1 MGNIGSGTV
10 YAELKAMTGL
20 HTGTGIIS
28 VFLYLVPFFIR
39 IGPLESKILF
49 LRWRQKYVK
58 TIFVLLTCFEY
69 ILSSR

>member
-28 VFLYLVPFFIR
+28 VFLYFVPFFIR
-39 IGPLESKILF
+39 IGPLDSKNLF
-49 LRWRQKYVK
+49 LRWSQQNVK
-58 TIFVLLTCFEY
+58 LILVLFNLF
-69 ILSSR
+69 